1 MKTKTKTASER
12 DREREWDRLKN
23 AAAHTG
29 FSRPEL
35 FRAVVRG
42 DILGVHIKKPGAKK
56 GLWLVNLDSLDDYI
70 RSYLP
75 GGSRYAQSVEVK

>member
-1 MKTKTKTASER
+1 MKIKTASER
-12 DREREWDRLKN
+12 EREREWDRLKR
-23 AAAHTG
+23 AAEHTG

-42 DILGVHIKKPGAKK
+42 DIVGVHIKKPGAKK
-56 GLWLVNLDSLDDYI
+56 GMWLVNLESLDQYI

-75 GGSRYAQSVEVK
+75 GGSRHNVTSAGLAE